1 MSDNKK
7 LATKLLSILDT
18 MGGVPKKG
26 YNKHQ
31 NYHYMREVDVME
43 ALKEQLIK
51 NKIIML
57 TSSKFVDIQKKDG
70 KDKTEFVTTVET
82 THTFFDTET
91 GETLPIT
98 SVGSGYDSSDKGA
111 SKAITA
117 SFKYAIMK
125 TFMISDEGA
134 DIENDGQTQQAPV
147 AKPTGRVGFNR
158 GAVSAAPSVQ
168 TAVAE
173 EKPPAINIDLGPSA
187 PEKQTASVQ
196 TTPNSTTQVTVTQS
210 NLNTKQTVKPPPRFG
225 SRPAVVAKSEPKF

>member
-1 MSDNKK
+1 MSDKK
-7 LATKLLSILDT
+7 LASKLLNILDT

-82 THTFFDTET
+82 THTFLDTET

-147 AKPTGRVGFNR
+147 AKPASTGRVGFNR
-158 GAVSAAPSVQ
+158 
-168 TAVAE
+168 TAQQASPPPPQAE
-173 EKPPAINIDLGPSA
+173 EKAPTIHIELGPSTPKEQTVVQQVA
-187 PEKQTASVQ
+187 PNATVQ
-196 TTPNSTTQVTVTQS
+196 TTVTQTT
-210 NLNTKQTVKPPPRFG
+210 LNTKPAVKPAPRFG
-225 SRPAVVAKSEPKF
+225 TRPSVAATKAEPKF

>member
-1 MSDNKK
+1 MSKENK

-26 YNKHQ
+26 HNKHQ
-31 NYHYMREVDVME
+31 NYYYMREVDVME

-57 TSSKFVDIQKKDG
+57 TSSKFVDIQKKEG
-70 KDKTEFVTTVET
+70 NAKTEFVTTVET
-82 THTFFDTET
+82 THTFLDTET

-134 DIENDGQTQQAPV
+134 DIENDGESKQAP
-147 AKPTGRVGFNR
+147 
-158 GAVSAAPSVQ
+158 AVKAAPKSF
-168 TAVAE
+168 TAPKLTVTSPNNKVE
-173 EKPPAINIDLGPSA
+173 T
-187 PEKQTASVQ
+187 KQVDET
-196 TTPNSTTQVTVTQS
+196 TTQVTISGPTPEAAAPEKKTAV
-210 NLNTKQTVKPPPRFG
+210 NFPKPA
-225 SRPAVVAKSEPKF
+225 AVAAPTAATPAKSMFTKRGSKAEPNFP

>member
-1 MSDNKK
+1 MSDKK
-7 LATKLLSILDT
+7 LATKLLNILDT

-43 ALKEQLIK
+43 ALKDQLIK
-51 NKIIML
+51 HKIIML

-82 THTFFDTET
+82 THTFLDTET

-147 AKPTGRVGFNR
+147 AKPAGRVGFNR
-158 GAVSAAPSVQ
+158 SPQAAPSTPPV
-168 TAVAE
+168 VAE
-173 EKPPAINIDLGPSA
+173 SKPEPITIDLGPSA
-187 PEKQTASVQ
+187 PEKQTVTQQ
-196 TTPNSTTQVTVTQS
+196 TTPNSSTQVTVTQS
-210 NLNTKQTVKPPPRFG
+210 TLKTNTTVKPPPRFG
-225 SRPAVVAKSEPKF
+225 SRPAVAKAEPKF